1 MISQYLSMSWNG
13 QMLQRWGGLHRF
25 METTRACLLL
35 PALGGLL
42 LLESLISHASVTP
55 FPPSAPE
62 GPLLSI
68 LPSFSS
74 FYVMVV
80 QPKFSIMPTG
90 ILKDDFRWYR
100 DKTLYILIVLYLKC
114 MLENT
119 EPFEVGP
126 FISEEGNGNT
136 LQYSCL
142 GNPMDR
148 GPFGLQSTGSQ
159 RVGHDLATEHQQ
171 LLEFPLYR

>member
-142 GNPMDR
+142 GNSMIR
-148 GPFGLQSTGSQ
+148 E
-159 RVGHDLATEHQQ
+159 AQQ
-171 LLEFPLYR
+171 AIVHGVAKSRT